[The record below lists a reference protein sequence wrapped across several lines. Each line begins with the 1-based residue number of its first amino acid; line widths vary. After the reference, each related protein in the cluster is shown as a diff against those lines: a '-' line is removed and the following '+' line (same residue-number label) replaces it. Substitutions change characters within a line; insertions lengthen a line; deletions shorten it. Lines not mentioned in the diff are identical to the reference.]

1 MKRFALAALAAVFVV
16 VGGGR
21 QALTPGPGEARAAGG
36 RCYMAFI
43 HGSGDNFFDENPRA
57 SARESPLSRYWSSDG
72 SNFNSFAYYAA
83 RVWAGEQ
90 GCLVWRVG
98 YDGNQQW
105 WSDRA
110 AGKVA
115 ASLHDFIDQ
124 NNIPDGKLIL
134 IAHSM
139 GGVVARYVLGNGAPQ
154 APYYNEYAWQNA
166 RMDYDLVRRKTA
178 YLITL
183 QAPHTGT
190 QAADSLYGDAD
201 HGLSNGGG
209 NIAKLFNIKD
219 PTPAT
224 STMTRAY
231 MEAAGA
237 LGGEMADEGRL
248 VNIYTVS
255 GGSTEDESGT
265 NTDTDDDLSL
275 AWVMLCYKRG
285 AANSWGA
292 ACQWDVWNFET
303 IPGDGLVERR
313 SGHGQWLRP
322 GGSGGPNGA
331 PLISGALQPWLDITH
346 NHNHGRWD
354 DLIAPIV
361 DYVALKMGQ
370 HYLGQ
375 YVGANRPGVGN

>member
-1 MKRFALAALAAVFVV
+1 
-16 VGGGR
+16 VGYDGD
-21 QALTPGPGEARAAGG
+21 QTWWHARAAG
-36 RCYMAFI
+36 
-43 HGSGDNFFDENPRA
+43 
-57 SARESPLSRYWSSDG
+57 
-72 SNFNSFAYYAA
+72 
-83 RVWAGEQ
+83 RVAG
-90 GCLVWRVG
+90 
-98 YDGNQQW
+98 
-105 WSDRA
+105 
-110 AGKVA
+110 
-115 ASLHDFIDQ
+115 SLHDFIDKY
-124 NNIPDGKLIL
+124 NIPDGKLVIVT
-134 IAHSM
+134 HSM
-139 GGVVARYVLGNGAPQ
+139 GGVVARYVINSGMPQ
-154 APYYNEYAWQNA
+154 APYYNEYTWLDP

-248 VNIYTVS
+248 INIYTVS

-361 DYVALKMGQ
+361 DYVTIKMGQ

-375 YVGANRPGVGN
+375 YVGANRPGVDN

>member
-1 MKRFALAALAAVFVV
+1 
-16 VGGGR
+16 
-21 QALTPGPGEARAAGG
+21 
-36 RCYMAFI
+36 
-43 HGSGDNFFDENPRA
+43 
-57 SARESPLSRYWSSDG
+57 
-72 SNFNSFAYYAA
+72 
-83 RVWAGEQ
+83 
-90 GCLVWRVG
+90 
-98 YDGNQQW
+98 
-105 WSDRA
+105 
-110 AGKVA
+110 
-115 ASLHDFIDQ
+115 
-124 NNIPDGKLIL
+124 
-134 IAHSM
+134 M
-139 GGVVARYVLGNGAPQ
+139 GGVVARYVMNNGTPQ
-154 APYYNEYAWQNA
+154 SPYYNEYTWVDP

-183 QAPHTGT
+183 QAPHTGS

-201 HGLSNGGG
+201 HALANGAG
-209 NIAKLFNIKD
+209 NIARVFNIKD

-224 STMTRAY
+224 SAMTRAY

-248 VNIYTVS
+248 INIYTVS

-265 NTDTDDDLSL
+265 NSDTDDDLSL

-292 ACQWDVWNFET
+292 SLPVGRLELRDRA
-303 IPGDGLVERR
+303 RR
-313 SGHGQWLRP
+313 RP
-322 GGSGGPNGA
+322 GRAAQRPRPVAAPQRQRQGPNGG
-331 PLISGALQPWLDITH
+331 PVISGALQPWLDITH

-375 YVGANRPGVGN
+375 YVGGNRPGVDN

>member
-1 MKRFALAALAAVFVV
+1 MKRVVWTGLLALVA
-16 VGGGR
+16 GGGTIG
-21 QALTPGPGEARAAGG
+21 TPAPPARAAEP
-36 RCYMAFI
+36 CYMAFV
-43 HGSGDNFFDENPRA
+43 HGSGSNFHDDDPEASPGMNGYWSPGGGDAVSFIHQ
-57 SARESPLSRYWSSDG
+57 SARRWAPDG
-72 SNFNSFAYYAA
+72 
-83 RVWAGEQ
+83 
-90 GCLVWRVG
+90 CKVWRVG
-98 YDGNQQW
+98 YDGDQTW
-105 WSDRA
+105 WHQRA
-110 AGKVA
+110 AGRVA
-115 ASLHDFIDQ
+115 ASLHDFIEKYA
-124 NNIPDGKLIL
+124 IPDGKLVIV
-134 IAHSM
+134 AHSM
-139 GGVVARYVLGNGAPQ
+139 GGVVARYVINSGMPQ
-154 APYYNEYAWQNA
+154 APYYNEYTWLDP

-178 YLITL
+178 HLITL

-201 HGLSNGGG
+201 HALANGGG

-237 LGGEMADEGRL
+237 LGGELADEGRL

-275 AWVMLCYKRG
+275 AWVVLCYKRG

-292 ACQWDVWNFET
+292 SCQWDVWNFET
-303 IPGDGLVERR
+303 VPGDGLVEQR

-322 GGSGGPNGA
+322 GGNGGPNGGA
-331 PLISGALQPWLDITH
+331 VISGALQPWLDITH